1 MTTKGVALVKR
12 MSVDLCGKG
21 KALPI
26 ELVACCAVNAIICAA
41 KNICSALLLQ
51 CFLAVDAIIKREKKR

>member
-1 MTTKGVALVKR
+1 MATKGMALVKR

-21 KALPI
+21 YTLASKIVPR
-26 ELVACCAVNAIICAA
+26 CAVDAIICAA

-51 CFLAVDAIIKREKKR
+51 YF

>member
-1 MTTKGVALVKR
+1 MATKGMALVKR
-12 MSVDLCGKG
+12 MSVDLCGKS

-51 CFLAVDAIIKREKKR
+51 CF